1 MFACIAN
8 LAMGSSVLQPPLSGP
23 SDPVWDA
30 LGLDEESLQSLR
42 TELEPER
49 LVPLLDAHASD
60 AEALWNSALSDS
72 VAAYKAESSSL
83 PSLEHFTRTTLK
95 ELDDA
100 ADKLESLADTLCTA
114 ERSALDL
121 RERSDECART
131 ALATDVALS
140 HLSAFID
147 QMFVDPALI
156 RHLVDGK
163 VGEPR
168 YGACLSALSTKA
180 ALYEMDD
187 VRSCTAYPEVKDVIE
202 KLILTSVVRVRSFL
216 VDKIALL
223 KRPNTNVNI
232 IKENVLLPHRALVEF
247 VEQHAPHVFREVK
260 NSYVETMSRTYYVLF
275 KRYTAGLL
283 NMKEILPCDSG
294 DTLVGSLDTERA
306 TIWRKDRVVKAA
318 GVSQFAL
325 GDRLKVLRDV
335 EGPAIVL
342 ATAVDNNERFFYEQ
356 IHRSLGKMLSETCAS
371 EHMFCEHFFGEGGGR
386 LFDVF
391 FRRIVGF
398 LLDAVKTHTEPTRDT
413 VGVLLALKVNEAQR
427 SSMQKRNIMDLSDF
441 FIQVD
446 IILKPKFKKLF
457 DENILSVSN
466 ATTIISR
473 SSSRS
478 DSDAGPHIVTRR
490 FGEFVSSLL
499 AIARFGTPDDSTLEG
514 LRRLRSEYNGF
525 LNTFAGLFASPKLR
539 YVFLV
544 NNVDFVLSMLK
555 RNDVVATEEYH
566 SFSELQEVH
575 MAAYVEHEV
584 ADHFPD
590 IVSFVRQFERAT
602 KAAGSNHGGDRQRHA
617 SEERVKAVLRQFAS
631 NWRLG
636 VSHMQDSVLREFPNY
651 ELGMELTKSL
661 FSRLLTYHKRCEAAI
676 SSRFPKLENDV
687 VATSEL
693 VSELRQ
699 RTNKM

>member
-1 MFACIAN
+1 MASPMDSA
-8 LAMGSSVLQPPLSGP
+8 SLSG
-23 SDPVWDA
+23 STDPVWA
-30 LGLDEESLQSLR
+30 TLNLDEASLQRSHS
-42 TELEPER
+42 ELDPER

-60 AEALWNSALSDS
+60 AESLWNSALTDS
-72 VAAYKAESSSL
+72 IAAYKAESTSL
-83 PSLEHFTRTTLK
+83 PSLAFFTRTTLA

-100 ADKLESLADTLCTA
+100 AQTLETLADTLHTA
-114 ERSALDL
+114 ERSTLDL
-121 RERSDECART
+121 RERADQCART
-131 ALATDVALS
+131 SLSTDVALS

-147 QMFVDPALI
+147 QMFIDPALI
-156 RHLVDGK
+156 RHLIDGK

-168 YGACLSALSTKA
+168 YASCLSALSTKA

-187 VRSCTAYPEVKDVIE
+187 VRSCAAYPEVKHVLDNLV
-202 KLILTSVVRVRSFL
+202 LTSVVRVRSFL

-232 IKENVLLPHRALVEF
+232 VKENVLWPHRPLVEF
-247 VEQHAPHVFREVK
+247 VDQHAPQVFREVK

-283 NMKEILPCDSG
+283 TMKEILPNEYS
-294 DTLVGSLDTERA
+294 DTLVGSLSAER
-306 TIWRKDRVVKAA
+306 TTLWRKDRTVKAA
-318 GVSQFAL
+318 GVTQFTL
-325 GDRLKVLRDV
+325 GDRLRVLRDV

-398 LLDAVKTHTEPTRDT
+398 LLDAVRTHTEPTRDA

-457 DENILSVSN
+457 DENIASVAS
-466 ATTIISR
+466 ATTAIAKSE
-473 SSSRS
+473 SRS
-478 DSDAGPHIVTRR
+478 DGDAGPHIVTRR

-525 LNTFAGLFASPKLR
+525 LNTFAGLFARPKLR

-544 NNVDFVLSMLK
+544 NNVDFVLSTLK
-555 RNDVVATEEYH
+555 RNDVVSTEEH
-566 SFSELQEVH
+566 RFFSELQEVH

-590 IVSFVRQFERAT
+590 VVSFVRQFERAS
-602 KAAGSNHGGDRQRHA
+602 KASGGKNGDRQRHA
-617 SEERVKAVLRQFAS
+617 SEERVKAVLRQFAA

-636 VSHMQDSVLREFPNY
+636 VQHMQDSVLREFPNY
-651 ELGMELTKSL
+651 ELGSELTKSL
-661 FSRLLTYHKRCEAAI
+661 FSRLLAYHRRCEAAI
-676 SSRFPKLENDV
+676 SSHFPKLESDV
-687 VATSEL
+687 VQTSEI
-693 VSELRQ
+693 VYELRQ
-699 RTNKM
+699 RTSKI